1 MPNDDNEIKDV
12 DWREVNIEDDNSN
25 LGQIKFKKNRNKPRL
40 KSAFK
45 FIAMMAVASVS
56 GAVTAAYMVNV
67 KYSDSLARNNTPIF
81 QKKKA
86 LSSNSNNNNSD
97 ASSVTENSISKVA
110 QEVGPSVVG
119 VTTSAN
125 GFKSKDEY
133 NAGSGIIV
141 KSDGYIVTNYHVIQ
155 GSSTII
161 VKLPNGKNGN
171 VFKAKIIGHD
181 DLSDLA
187 IIKIEARNLP
197 TAVFGDSSRI
207 KIGDNAIAIGN
218 PFGEEFQGSVTLGI
232 ISTVNKE
239 IDLSDESKGEVSK
252 YKVIETDASIN
263 QGNSGGALCNANGEV
278 IGINSLKLGAKYG
291 DDGMGIAVSINE
303 AKKVIDQIM
312 KNGKVTRPFLGVIG
326 GTALADK
333 NNGIQGAYVKTV
345 VSGSGLEKAG
355 IRPDDIIVEL
365 DGVKVTTIDD
375 IQSIIQNKKIGD
387 KIPCKVYRE
396 GKYVKCEVVLSEN
409 KE

>member
-12 DWREVNIEDDNSN
+12 DWREVNIEDNNSN
-25 LGQIKFKKNRNKPRL
+25 LGQIQFKKNKNKPRL
-40 KSAFK
+40 KSALK
-45 FIAMMAVASVS
+45 FIAMIAVASVS

-67 KYSDSLARNNTPIF
+67 KYSDSLAKNNTPIF

-86 LSSNSNNNNSD
+86 LSSNSNNSD
-97 ASSVTENSISKVA
+97 ASSVTENSINKVA

-119 VTTSAN
+119 VTTNAN
-125 GFKSKDEY
+125 GFKAKDEY

-141 KSDGYIVTNYHVIQ
+141 KSDGYIVTNYHVVQ
-155 GSSTII
+155 GSSTIT

-197 TAVFGDSSRI
+197 TAVFGDSSKL

-239 IDLSDESKGEVSK
+239 IDLSDDTKGEVSK

-278 IGINSLKLGAKYG
+278 IGINSLKLGTKYG

-345 VSGSGLEKAG
+345 VSGSGLEKSG
-355 IRPDDIIVEL
+355 IKSDDIIVEL
-365 DGVKVTTIDD
+365 DGVKVTSIDD
-375 IQSIIQNKKIGD
+375 IQNIIQNKKIGD
-387 KIPCKVYRE
+387 KIPCKVYRK

>member
-12 DWREVNIEDDNSN
+12 DWREVNIEDNNSN
-25 LGQIKFKKNRNKPRL
+25 LGQIKFKKSRNRPRL
-40 KSAFK
+40 KSVLR

-67 KYSDSLARNNTPIF
+67 KYSDSLAKNNTPIF

-86 LSSNSNNNNSD
+86 LSSNNNSET
-97 ASSVTENSISKVA
+97 SSVTENSINKVA

-119 VTTSAN
+119 VTSSAN
-125 GFKSKDEY
+125 GFKGKDED
-133 NAGSGIIV
+133 NAGSGVIF

-155 GSSTII
+155 SATTIT

-171 VFKAKIIGHD
+171 VFKAKLVGHD

-187 IIKIEARNLP
+187 IIKIEAHNLP
-197 TAVFGDSSRI
+197 TAVFGDSSKI

-239 IDLSDESKGEVSK
+239 IDLSDDTTGEVSK
-252 YKVIETDASIN
+252 YKIIETDAAIN

-278 IGINSLKLGAKYG
+278 IGINSLKLGSKYG

-355 IRPDDIIVEL
+355 IKSNDIIVEL
-365 DGVKVTTIDD
+365 DGVKVTSIDD

-387 KIPCKVYRE
+387 KIPCKVYRK
-396 GKYVKCEVVLSEN
+396 GKYIKCEVVLSEN

>member
-12 DWREVNIEDDNSN
+12 DWREVNIEDNNNN
-25 LGQIKFKKNRNKPRL
+25 LGQIKFKKNKNRPRL
-40 KSAFK
+40 KSALK

-56 GAVTAAYMVNV
+56 GAITAAYIVNV
-67 KYSDSLARNNTPIF
+67 KYSDSLAKNNTPIF

-86 LSSNSNNNNSD
+86 LSSTNNSD
-97 ASSVTENSISKVA
+97 TSSVTENSINKVA

-119 VTTSAN
+119 VTTGAN
-125 GFKSKDEY
+125 GFKGKDED

-141 KSDGYIVTNYHVIQ
+141 KSDGYIVTNYHVVQSASNI
-155 GSSTII
+155 T

-171 VFKAKIIGHD
+171 VFKAKLVGYD

-197 TAVFGDSSRI
+197 TAVFGDSS
-207 KIGDNAIAIGN
+207 KLKTGDNAIAIGN

-239 IDLSDESKGEVSK
+239 IDLSDETKGEVSK

-278 IGINSLKLGAKYG
+278 IGINSLKLGTKYG

-326 GTALADK
+326 GTAIADK
-333 NNGIQGAYVKTV
+333 NSGIQGAYVKSV

-355 IRPDDIIVEL
+355 IRSDDIIVEL
-365 DGVKVTTIDD
+365 DGVKVTSIDD
-375 IQSIIQNKKIGD
+375 IQNIIQNKKIGD
-387 KIPCKVYRE
+387 KIPCKVYRK

>member
-12 DWREVNIEDDNSN
+12 DWKEVNIEDNNN
-25 LGQIKFKKNRNKPRL
+25 LGEIKFKKNKNKPRL
-40 KSAFK
+40 KSALK

-56 GAVTAAYMVNV
+56 GAITAAYMVNV
-67 KYSDSLARNNTPIF
+67 KYSDSLAKSNTPIF

-86 LSSNSNNNNSD
+86 LSSNTINSD
-97 ASSVTENSISKVA
+97 ASSVTENSINKVA

-125 GFKSKDEY
+125 GFKGKDEY
-133 NAGSGIIV
+133 NAGSGIII
-141 KSDGYIVTNYHVIQ
+141 KSDGYIVTNYHIVQ
-155 GSSTII
+155 GSSTIT

-171 VFKAKIIGHD
+171 VFKAKVIGYD

-197 TAVFGDSSRI
+197 TAVFGDSLKL

-239 IDLSDESKGEVSK
+239 IDLADETKGEVSK

-333 NNGIQGAYVKTV
+333 NNGVQGAYVKTV

-355 IRPDDIIVEL
+355 IKSDDIIVEL
-365 DGVKVTTIDD
+365 DGVKVTSIDD
-375 IQSIIQNKKIGD
+375 IQNIIQSKKIGD
-387 KIPCKVYRE
+387 KIPCKVYRK

>member
-12 DWREVNIEDDNSN
+12 DWREVNIEDNNSN
-25 LGQIKFKKNRNKPRL
+25 LGEIKFKKNKNKPRL
-40 KSAFK
+40 KSALR
-45 FIAMMAVASVS
+45 FIAMMAVASIS

-67 KYSDSLARNNTPIF
+67 KYSDSLAKSNTPIF

-86 LSSNSNNNNSD
+86 LSSTNNNDTSP
-97 ASSVTENSISKVA
+97 VTENSINKVA

-119 VTTSAN
+119 VTTNAS
-125 GFKSKDEY
+125 GFKGRKDEY

-155 GSSTII
+155 GSPTIT

-197 TAVFGDSSRI
+197 TAVFGDSSKI

-239 IDLSDESKGEVSK
+239 IDLSDNTKGEVSK

-278 IGINSLKLGAKYG
+278 IGINSLNLGTKYG

-303 AKKVIDQIM
+303 AKKLIDQIM

-333 NNGIQGAYVKTV
+333 NNGIQGAYVKAV

-355 IRPDDIIVEL
+355 IKSDDIIVEL
-365 DGVKVTTIDD
+365 DGVKVTSIDD
-375 IQSIIQNKKIGD
+375 IQNIIQNKKIGD
-387 KIPCKVYRE
+387 KIPCKVYRK

-409 KE
+409 RE

>member
-12 DWREVNIEDDNSN
+12 DWREVNIEDNNSN
-25 LGQIKFKKNRNKPRL
+25 LGQIQFKKNKNKPRL
-40 KSAFK
+40 KSALK
-45 FIAMMAVASVS
+45 FIAMIAVASVS

-67 KYSDSLARNNTPIF
+67 KYSDSLAKNNTPIF

-86 LSSNSNNNNSD
+86 LSSNSNNSD
-97 ASSVTENSISKVA
+97 ASSVTENSINKVA

-119 VTTSAN
+119 VTTNAN
-125 GFKSKDEY
+125 GFKAKDEY

-141 KSDGYIVTNYHVIQ
+141 KSDGYIVTNYHIVQ
-155 GSSTII
+155 GLSTIT

-197 TAVFGDSSRI
+197 TAVFGDSSKL

-239 IDLSDESKGEVSK
+239 IDLSDDTKGEVSK

-278 IGINSLKLGAKYG
+278 IGINSLKLGTKYG

-345 VSGSGLEKAG
+345 VSGSGLEKSG
-355 IRPDDIIVEL
+355 IKSDDIIVEL
-365 DGVKVTTIDD
+365 DGVKVTSIDD
-375 IQSIIQNKKIGD
+375 IQNIIQNKKIGD
-387 KIPCKVYRE
+387 KIPCKVYRK